1 MKITTY
7 EQAAEYV
14 LNLPKF
20 TPDFTLDDTGRHLR
34 KLGNPDGK
42 LHIIHVAG
50 TNGKGSV
57 CAYMQSILESAGYQ
71 TAVFTS
77 PHLVDVR
84 ERFVIRGR
92 MVTKED
98 FLQTFLQVQD
108 SLAEECSEGGKVY
121 CPNFYEYLFFM
132 AMLLFSKADVDYC
145 ILETGLGG
153 RLDATNAVGKKDLA
167 VITKISLDH
176 VAVLGDTVEQI
187 AGEKA
192 GILKAGAPI
201 VFADTQESVS
211 NIFRNRAR
219 ELEISAYCVSK
230 NDYAFLE
237 FHNKTIDFSLHTR
250 YYGYVRLSLQSQ
262 AKYQMENAAL
272 AVRAIEILDG
282 GRTISVE
289 NIIRGVHD
297 CVWSGRMEEILPDVY
312 VDGAHNADGINAF
325 LETVA
330 ADNCSGKRMLLFGV
344 MQDKDYPHMMASL
357 LDSGLFEYLAVT
369 RLRTGRSAALEDI
382 RKLIENR
389 KQSVSAYSLHD
400 SVDTAWRELR
410 KQQDPG
416 DRIYIAGS
424 LYLVGEI
431 KELLE
436 YD

>member
-1 MKITTY
+1 MNITTY

-20 TPDFTLDDTGRHLR
+20 TPDFTLEDTKKHLHR
-34 KLGNPDGK
+34 LGNPDRK

-57 CAYMQSILESAGYQ
+57 CAYMQSILENAGYE

-77 PHLVDVR
+77 PHLLDVR
-84 ERFVIRGR
+84 ERFVIKGQ
-92 MVTKED
+92 MVTKEE
-98 FLQTFLQVQD
+98 FLQAFLRVQE
-108 SLAEECSEGGKVY
+108 SLHDENSEEKRVY
-121 CPNFYEYLFFM
+121 SPNFYEYLFFM
-132 AMLLFSKADVDYC
+132 AMLLFAKADVDYC

-192 GILKAGAPI
+192 GILKAGAPVI
-201 VFADTQESVS
+201 FTNTQESVS

-230 NDYAFLE
+230 NDYAFLG

-262 AKYQMENAAL
+262 AKYQMENVAL
-272 AVRAIEILDG
+272 AVRAIEVLDG
-282 GRTISVE
+282 GRTITSQDIV
-289 NIIRGVHD
+289 RGVHD
-297 CVWSGRMEEILPDVY
+297 CIWPGRMEEIMPDVY

-330 ADNCSGKRMLLFGV
+330 SDNCSGKRMLLFGV
-344 MQDKDYPHMMASL
+344 MQDKDFPRMTEAL
-357 LDSGLFEYLAVT
+357 LDSGLFGYVAVT
-369 RLRTGRSAALEDI
+369 RLRMGRSATLEDLK
-382 RKLIENR
+382 KLIENR
-389 KQSVSAYSLHD
+389 EQSVITYSLHD
-400 SVDTAWRELR
+400 SVDTAWKEVR
-410 KQQDPG
+410 KQQNPG

-431 KELLE
+431 KEILE